1 MGYYIWCFCD
11 NFEWAR
17 GEHPASGI
25 VYVDY
30 KTQQRIPKG
39 AYWYRKNH
47 RESRVLKLPE
57 KCLTR

>member
-17 GEHPASGI
+17 GLSIRFGI

-30 KTQQRIPKG
+30 KTQQRIPKES
-39 AYWYRKNH
+39 AYWYAKTIENNGF
-47 RESRVLKLPE
+47 
-57 KCLTR
+57 